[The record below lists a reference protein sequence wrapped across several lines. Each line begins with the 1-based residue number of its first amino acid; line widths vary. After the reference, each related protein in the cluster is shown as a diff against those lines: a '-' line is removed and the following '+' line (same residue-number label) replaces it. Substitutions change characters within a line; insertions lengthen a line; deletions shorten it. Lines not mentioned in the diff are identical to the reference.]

1 MLPPKTRIPFTHRL
15 LNSRTP
21 PMSLHPREAV
31 DERRASRA
39 SKEWACRVGRGSDL
53 ARPWP
58 QKGALAQAVDRPPK
72 EVREEREKAIHHD

>member
-1 MLPPKTRIPFTHRL
+1 
-15 LNSRTP
+15 
-21 PMSLHPREAV
+21 MSLHPREAV
-31 DERRASRA
+31 DERRASRT
-39 SKEWACRVGRGSDL
+39 SKERACRVGRGSDL